1 MNVCARQV
9 VRLTPRR
16 MCSHISRS
24 LPYDGKRC
32 RQPSGRGPNIGGMYL
47 RRRRCRHGHP
57 ATSCSTERSRSF
69 CNAAD
74 SNASHRLNGTV
85 SRACAVIDAS
95 CKATDTRW
103 SQSSYSLQNERMT
116 REWTFSYVVEQALL
130 MSQWPIRK
138 LRVRLWIRVT
148 IRVCVRIAHN
158 YTAT

>member
-32 RQPSGRGPNIGGMYL
+32 GQPSGRGPNIGGMYL

-57 ATSCSTERSRSF
+57 ATSCSTERSRS
-69 CNAAD
+69 CCKAAD
-74 SNASHRLNGTV
+74 SSASHRLNGTV

-95 CKATDTRW
+95 CKTTDTDFW
-103 SQSSYSLQNERMT
+103 LKSIFLQSAKSCVPYVTSQCPGVTL
-116 REWTFSYVVEQALL
+116 A
-130 MSQWPIRK
+130 
-138 LRVRLWIRVT
+138 RLDDDSRRCLGPVS
-148 IRVCVRIAHN
+148 AS
-158 YTAT
+158 